1 VGPGDACQ
9 VERKERLRVSRA
21 EESIMTKKHPPP
33 DEQPVKLPDDLD
45 ENPGIGQSK
54 GLFARAG
61 SKDADLIEGAST
73 VEGDVENDAT
83 LGQGADERRLG
94 RKNK

>member
-1 VGPGDACQ
+1 MSDDKKRPEQAEGRTPERADQVG
-9 VERKERLRVSRA
+9 
-21 EESIMTKKHPPP
+21 
-33 DEQPVKLPDDLD
+33 PDDLD

-61 SKDADLIEGAST
+61 SRDAELIEGENT

-83 LGQGADERRLG
+83 LGQGAGGDVG
-94 RKNK
+94 RENP